1 MNFAYSLRN
10 LSRFL
15 LLVSIA
21 VFTVSA
27 AFALPG
33 SGQVISGTILGTVTD
48 QSGGAVANAKVTAT
62 NIRTGLTR
70 TATTEDQGEYLI
82 PLLPLGQYKVEVV
95 ASGFGL
101 QESTDLSLAIDAKLR
116 VDFKLAL
123 SGRTEKVVVRSEEP
137 VVNTQSSDMGQV
149 IGNLAVTQLPLNG
162 RQFIQLALLTP
173 AVANEVQGTLS
184 SPLALSGFSFNANG
198 TRYEDNSYLLDG
210 ASIRDPV
217 YTRLAVSPSI
227 DAIEEFKVH
236 TSDYSA
242 EFGGQG
248 GAQVNIS
255 TRSGTNSLHGTAYEF
270 FRNNVLD
277 ARNFFDITRPPYRQ
291 NQFGASLG
299 GPIKKNKVF
308 FFGNY
313 EGQRIIKGV
322 TITSAVPTVGERT
335 GDFSGMAPVIDPLT
349 GNPFPNNMIPSGRI
363 APYANNL
370 LLKIPMPTSAG
381 VGRNFAGFGI
391 RDASFD
397 QFTTRLDYTFSPR
410 DLFFGRFVFWK
421 ASDLEPIP
429 GVLLGSVAANPLR
442 PPGFGQTTTQDSRNL
457 ATQYIHI
464 FNSNLI
470 NQLRF
475 NYEYMNQ
482 RQFSQN
488 SSVDYGTQFGFQ
500 GTNPPPLGSGYPVF
514 TITGFSTFGDAG
526 TQLFTGNQEFMF
538 QDGLEWTKGRH
549 SLKFGGDYTRSLIRT
564 EFVFNTAGQFEFLGV
579 FTQNPFADFLLGFDS
594 VADALTGDPLLHGI
608 SYRVGAY
615 VQDDWRVTSKLTVNL
630 GVRYDLE
637 PPYHERDN
645 NLATFTPLLPGGGFV
660 IAGSPGHIS
669 PNADIARFPG
679 VPFTTSS
686 QLGYPSSLSRANYTD
701 FAPRI
706 GIAYTPFAGFVV
718 RAGYG
723 IFYSNGIFGARFGIM
738 GFNPPFTGLHLFL
751 NFNPTNLIPVQ
762 DSLVSPASDQ
772 VIGQGPALNFPD
784 SKIHEWNLSLQKQ
797 IGSSMMVEG
806 AYVGSRGTHL
816 DGTLLNNQPNA
827 SPLPLTPQRLQYPN
841 IGPSQILAASA
852 FDSWYNALILRAEKK
867 YTGGLLLSMNYTYGK
882 SLDTNQGSLGNGSG
896 GGQPQYSGDI
906 AAEKGRSDFDIRHRF
921 VTSMIYD
928 LPFGSGRRFAS
939 STHGFLGA
947 LISGWEYNLILVA
960 QTGQALTPLVPNDQS
975 NTGGD
980 TDRPN
985 LVGDPNAGPHTP
997 NQWFNVNAF
1006 ALQPFGTFGNAGR
1019 GIINGPGF
1027 FTVDMAGVKRTKLT
1041 ESVSLEFRAE
1051 SFNILNRPNFDLPN
1065 RVIGTPGFGEI
1076 FTAEDPRILQFALK
1090 LIF

>member
-1 MNFAYSLRN
+1 MEFAHVSRC
-10 LSRFL
+10 LSRFSFL
-15 LLVSIA
+15 A
-21 VFTVSA
+21 VA
-27 AFALPG
+27 AFLALTTAFGSPG

-62 NIRTGLTR
+62 NVKTGLTR
-70 TATTEDQGEYLI
+70 TVSSEEQGDYLI
-82 PLLPLGQYKVEVV
+82 PLLPLGQYKIAVV
-95 ASGFGL
+95 AAGFGL
-101 QESTDLSLAIDAKLR
+101 QESTDLSLAINDRLR
-116 VDFKLAL
+116 VDFNLAL
-123 SGRTEKVVVRSEEP
+123 SGRTEKVVVQSEEP
-137 VVNTQSSDMGQV
+137 VVNTQSPEMGQL

-173 AVANEVQGTLS
+173 AVANEIQGTLS

-227 DAIEEFKVH
+227 DAIEEFKVQ
-236 TSDYSA
+236 TSNYSA

-255 TRSGTNSLHGTAYEF
+255 TRSGTNSYHGTAYEF

-313 EGQRIIKGV
+313 EGQRIVKGV
-322 TITSAVPTVGERT
+322 TITAAVPTVGMRT
-335 GDFSGMAPVIDPLT
+335 GDFTGMGQVIDPLT
-349 GNPFPNNMIPSGRI
+349 GNPFLNNKIPGERI
-363 APYANNL
+363 APYAKDL
-370 LLKIPMPTSAG
+370 LLKIPLPTSAG
-381 VGRNFAGFGI
+381 LGRNFAGFGI
-391 RDASFD
+391 RDASFN
-397 QFTTRLDYTFSPR
+397 QFTTRLDYTFSPK
-410 DLFFGRFVFWK
+410 DLFFGRFVFWN

-429 GVLLGSVAANPLR
+429 GVLLGSAAANPLR
-442 PPGFGQTTTQDSRNL
+442 PPGFGQTTTQRTRNL

-475 NYEYMNQ
+475 DYEYLDQ
-482 RQFSQN
+482 KQFSQN
-488 SSVDYGTQFGFQ
+488 ASVDYGTQFGFQ
-500 GTNPPPLGSGYPVF
+500 GTNPPPLGAGYPVF
-514 TITGFSTFGDAG
+514 TIQGFSTFGDAG
-526 TQLFTGNQEFMF
+526 TQLFTGNQDFMF
-538 QDGLEWTKGRH
+538 HDGLEWTKGRH
-549 SLKFGGDYTRSLIRT
+549 SLKFGADYTRSLIRT
-564 EFVFNTAGQFEFLGV
+564 EFVFNTAGQFEYFGV
-579 FTQNPFADFLLGFDS
+579 FTHNPFADFLLGFDS
-594 VADALTGDPLLHGI
+594 VANALTGDPLLHGI

-615 VQDDWRVTSKLTVNL
+615 VQDDWRLTSKLTINL
-630 GVRYDLE
+630 GLRYDLQ

-645 NLATFTPLLPGGGFV
+645 NLANFTPLLPGGGFV

-669 PNADIARFPG
+669 PSADVSRFPG
-679 VPFTTSS
+679 LPFATSS
-686 QLGYPSSLSRANYTD
+686 ELGYPSSLSNTNYKD

-718 RAGYG
+718 RSGYG
-723 IFYSNGIFGARFGIM
+723 VFYSNGIFGARFGIM

-751 NFNPTNLIPVQ
+751 NFDPSNLIPVQ
-762 DSLVSPASDQ
+762 DSLVAPASDV
-772 VIGQGPALNFPD
+772 VIGQGPALDFPD
-784 SKIHEWNLSLQKQ
+784 SKIHEWNLSIQKQ
-797 IGSSMMVEG
+797 IGSSLMLEG

-816 DGTLLNNQPNA
+816 DGTLLLNQPNA
-827 SPLPLTPQRLQYPN
+827 STLPLTPQRLEFPN
-841 IGPSQILAASA
+841 VGPSQIVAASA
-852 FDSWYNALILRAEKK
+852 FDSWYNALILRAEKR
-867 YTGGLLLSMNYTYGK
+867 YSAGLLLSVNYTYGK

-896 GGQPQYSGDI
+896 GGEPQYSGNI

-947 LISGWEYNLILVA
+947 LISGWQFNMILVA
-960 QTGQALTPLVPNDQS
+960 QTGQSFTPLVPNDQS

-980 TDRPN
+980 NDRPN
-985 LVGDPNAGPHTP
+985 LVGDPNSGSHTP

-1006 ALQPFGTFGNAGR
+1006 EVQPFGTFGNAGR
-1019 GIINGPGF
+1019 GIIDGPGF
-1027 FTVDMAGVKRTKLT
+1027 FTVDLAGVKRTKIT
-1041 ESVSLEFRAE
+1041 ESLSLEFRAE

-1065 RVIGTPGFGEI
+1065 RVIATPGFGQI

-1090 LIF
+1090 FIF